1 MRRTAG
7 LGAIN
12 KKKLA
17 ESKFKEKGYEL
28 AQDQL
33 NELSKHLDQF
43 RDHLQD
49 FAAKHKQEIKK
60 NPTFRRQFQEMCA
73 SVGVDPL
80 ASGKGFW
87 SEMLGVGDF
96 YYELGVQIVEICMAT
111 TPRNGGLMPL
121 DELRERLGK
130 ARSRKGNNE
139 VEVSMDD
146 LQRAIKKLKVLGNG
160 FSVHPISGGGTSHK
174 ETRYLV
180 QSVPG
185 ELSKDHTTV
194 LAAAEEGGSGTGSG
208 CVSVESLVHG
218 CGWEADRAKRAL
230 DHLVKEGLAWVDD
243 QGKQK
248 LFWFPALFKATAQT
262 P

>member
-1 MRRTAG
+1 MRRNAG

-33 NELSKHLDQF
+33 NELSKHLEQF
-43 RDHLQD
+43 RENLQD
-49 FAAKHKQEIKK
+49 FAAKHKNEIKK
-60 NPTFRRQFQEMCA
+60 NPKFRRQFQEMCA

-96 YYELGVQIVEICMAT
+96 YYELGVQIVEICMAA

-121 DELRERLGK
+121 EELRERLNK
-130 ARSRKGNNE
+130 VRSRKSGSE
-139 VEVSMDD
+139 EISMDD

-160 FSVHPISGGGTSHK
+160 FTVIPISGDKKGE

-185 ELSKDHTTV
+185 ELSTDHTAV
-194 LAAAEEGGSGTGSG
+194 LSSAEEGGGKVGVKTL
-208 CVSVESLVHG
+208 VESRS
-218 CGWEADRAKRAL
+218 WEENRAQRAL

-243 QGKQK
+243 QDKRQT
-248 LFWFPALFKATAQT
+248 LYWFPALFSTGALS

>member
-1 MRRTAG
+1 MRRNAG

-43 RDHLQD
+43 RENLQD
-49 FAAKHKQEIKK
+49 FAAKHKNEIKK

-96 YYELGVQIVEICMAT
+96 YYELGVQIVEICMAA

-130 ARSRKGNNE
+130 ARSRKGNND

-160 FSVHPISGGGTSHK
+160 FSVHPISSGGTSSSK

-194 LAAAEEGGSGTGSG
+194 LASAEESGGS
-208 CVSVESLVHG
+208 VSVQSLVQG
-218 CGWEADRAKRAL
+218 CGWEADRAQRAL

-243 QGKQK
+243 QSKHK
-248 LFWFPALFKATAQT
+248 LYWFPALFKATTAQT

>member
-1 MRRTAG
+1 MRRNAG

-33 NELSKHLDQF
+33 NELSKQLELF
-43 RDHLQD
+43 RENLQD
-49 FAAKHKQEIKK
+49 FASKHKNEIRK

-111 TPRNGGLMPL
+111 SARNGGLMGL
-121 DELRERLGK
+121 DELRDRLVK
-130 ARSRKGNNE
+130 LRSRAKKGE
-139 VEVSMDD
+139 VEISMDD

-160 FSVHPISGGGTSHK
+160 FTVIAIPCGG

-180 QSVPG
+180 QSIPG

-194 LAAAEEGGSGTGSG
+194 LAVAEAGGGAVGVADLKKG
-208 CVSVESLVHG
+208 H
-218 CGWEADRAKRAL
+218 GWEVERADRAL
-230 DHLVKEGLAWVDD
+230 EHLVKEGLAWVDD
-243 QGKQK
+243 QAAAK
-248 LFWFPALFKATAQT
+248 LYWFPALFPGAVAT
-262 P
+262 

>member
-1 MRRTAG
+1 MRRNAG

-12 KKKLA
+12 KKRLA

-33 NELSKHLDQF
+33 NELSKHLGQF
-43 RDHLQD
+43 RENLQD
-49 FAAKHKQEIKK
+49 FAAKHKNEIKK
-60 NPTFRRQFQEMCA
+60 NPKFRRQFQEMCA

-96 YYELGVQIVEICMAT
+96 YYELGVQIVEICMAA

-121 DELRERLGK
+121 EELRERLNK
-130 ARSRKGNNE
+130 VRSRKTGSE
-139 VEVSMDD
+139 EISMDD

-160 FSVHPISGGGTSHK
+160 FTIIPISGEKKGEES
-174 ETRYLV
+174 RYLV

-185 ELSKDHTTV
+185 ELSTDHTAV
-194 LAAAEEGGSGTGSG
+194 LSSAEEGGGAVG
-208 CVSVESLVHG
+208 VEKLVESRN
-218 CGWEADRAKRAL
+218 WDKERAQRAL

-243 QGKQK
+243 QDKRT
-248 LFWFPALFKATAQT
+248 LYWFPALFHAGALS

>member
-1 MRRTAG
+1 MRRNVG

-17 ESKFKEKGYEL
+17 ESKYKEKGYEL

-33 NELSKHLDQF
+33 NELSKHLEQF

-49 FAAKHKQEIKK
+49 FAAKHKNEIKK

-121 DELRERLGK
+121 EELRERLGK
-130 ARSRKGNNE
+130 ARSRKGTNE
-139 VEVSMDD
+139 VEISMDD

-160 FSVHPISGGGTSHK
+160 FSVHPIPGSGSGGS
-174 ETRYLV
+174 ETRFLV

-185 ELSKDHTTV
+185 ELSTDHTTV
-194 LAAAEEGGSGTGSG
+194 LATAEEGGGS
-208 CVSVESLVHG
+208 VSVKTLVSSRS
-218 CGWEADRAKRAL
+218 WEAERAQRAL
-230 DHLVKEGLAWVDD
+230 DHLVKEGLAWVDQH
-243 QGKQK
+243 QGRT
-248 LFWFPALFKATAQT
+248 LYWFPALFNAPAQT

>member
-1 MRRTAG
+1 MRRNAG
-7 LGAIN
+7 LGAIS

-43 RDHLQD
+43 RENLQD
-49 FAAKHKQEIKK
+49 FAAKHKNEIKK
-60 NPTFRRQFQEMCA
+60 NPKFRRQFQEMCA

-96 YYELGVQIVEICMAT
+96 YYELGVQIVEICMAA

-121 DELRERLGK
+121 LELRERLNRVR
-130 ARSRKGNNE
+130 ARKSASE
-139 VEVSMDD
+139 EISMDD

-160 FSVHPISGGGTSHK
+160 FAVIPISGDKKGE

-185 ELSKDHTTV
+185 ELSTDHTAV
-194 LAAAEEGGSGTGSG
+194 LSAAEEAQGS
-208 CVSVESLVHG
+208 VSVQLLVDSRS
-218 CGWEADRAKRAL
+218 WDRERAQRAL

-243 QGKQK
+243 QSKNT
-248 LFWFPALFKATAQT
+248 LYWFPALFRPGALS

>member
-1 MRRTAG
+1 MRRSHG

-33 NELSKHLDQF
+33 TELTKHLELF
-43 RDHLQD
+43 RDHLQE
-49 FAAKHKQEIKK
+49 FATKHKNEIKK
-60 NPTFRRQFQEMCA
+60 NPAFRLQFQEMCA

-96 YYELGVQIVEICMAT
+96 YYEIGVQIVEICMAT
-111 TPRNGGLMPL
+111 SHRNGGLMAL
-121 DELRERLGK
+121 EELRERLIKSRMRGK
-130 ARSRKGNNE
+130 KSSQE
-139 VEVSMDD
+139 TEISMDD

-160 FSVHPISGGGTSHK
+160 FTVIPIVAAGG
-174 ETRYLV
+174 ETRFLV

-185 ELSKDHTTV
+185 ELSKDHTTI
-194 LAAAEEGGSGTGSG
+194 LTIAEDSSGSVG
-208 CVSVESLVHG
+208 VSKLKQSPYDWGVERSQ
-218 CGWEADRAKRAL
+218 RAL

-243 QGKQK
+243 QGGER
-248 LFWFPALFKATAQT
+248 LYWFPALFPGAMVM
-262 P
+262 